1 MIVAF
6 HSRIWEIVIL
16 ASSVCPLMNE
26 DKRLVQAS
34 WWKGLAELAM
44 RKTAL
49 RGGTMPSKSL
59 IQLSADGWG
68 CAPSLLIACP
78 EATQSRVYRLC
89 NGAVGSEVKSVKSV
103 SPQSCPNLCDPM
115 DCSLL
120 GSSVQARGLE
130 WVAISFSR
138 GSSQPR
144 DWTWVSRI
152 IGRCFT
158 IWLLAAYYPQ
168 EDLCQDVPP
177 RSAAP
182 SAPASVDQPMP
193 SLETLKHARHVW
205 HNFLW
210 GSLLLSPGPW
220 YTQCFF
226 FFVLFKSSFPP
237 GPCRMPR
244 LGSLM
249 WGLEPLQQWENFFDI
264 NCSLV
269 CGLPPGEIGVWF

>member
-1 MIVAF
+1 M
-6 HSRIWEIVIL
+6 
-16 ASSVCPLMNE
+16 
-26 DKRLVQAS
+26 
-34 WWKGLAELAM
+34 
-44 RKTAL
+44 
-49 RGGTMPSKSL
+49 
-59 IQLSADGWG
+59 
-68 CAPSLLIACP
+68 
-78 EATQSRVYRLC
+78 
-89 NGAVGSEVKSVKSV
+89 KSVKSV

-120 GSSVQARGLE
+120 GSSVEARGLE

-158 IWLLAAYYPQ
+158 IWLLAAYPQ

-193 SLETLKHARHVW
+193 SLETLNQTCKACLAQ
-205 HNFLW
+205 FLV
-210 GSLLLSPGPW
+210 GVIASFPW
-220 YTQCFF
+220 ALVYTMFCF
-226 FFVLFKSSFPP
+226 FFVLLKSSFPP

-244 LGSLM
+244 LGNLM